1 MRVRCLGLL
10 DVPLLRAE
18 CDVASV
24 ASTASGA
31 TSFAT
36 VCAAFAT
43 HVACALATASCRATI
58 ATPVCSTINAACA
71 AACASA
77 ACASTIP
84 TAVTATTL
92 GFPCRAA
99 VRAAVYASGD
109 E

>member
-1 MRVRCLGLL
+1 MRVRRLGLL

-58 ATPVCSTINAACA
+58 ATSFRSTSNAACA
-71 AACASA
+71 AASFSAVAPTVASSYA
-77 ACASTIP
+77 AAI
-84 TAVTATTL
+84 
-92 GFPCRAA
+92 
-99 VRAAVYASGD
+99 
-109 E
+109 